1 MSPSRT
7 AAAALLGALILC
19 PAAALALEDP
29 QVAPAPQE
37 ASTFGRTAAAARAD
51 LDKSLRDLAALREEI
66 AREKIPLATELGA
79 LERRLSD
86 RRGELE
92 SLMRRL
98 DERNLEIGNQQSD
111 LKARQDEKAY
121 LSNLLGEYVRNLET
135 RVHISELQR
144 YRQPLEQARLAADG
158 GQRPPAEVFRL
169 QTDVVRRSLERLA
182 DLSGGGA
189 FDGTAVGED
198 GLVREGRFVLVGPLA
213 LFASR
218 DGRSAGLAEQRLGSL
233 EPNLLSFED
242 PGLSAEVR
250 RIVEAGTGT
259 LPFDPSLGNA
269 RKIEETEES
278 LVQHIL
284 KGGPVMAPILLLAL
298 AALVVAVCK
307 WVQVARV
314 RTLSRRE
321 VEGLIEAL
329 ERRDY
334 AGASSRVEALGGP
347 AGEMLRAGLEHL
359 HEPKEL
365 VEEVMFERLLETRL
379 RLQKWLSFVAMS
391 ASAAPLLGLLGTVT
405 GMITTFKLITVF
417 GSGDPRTLSSGI
429 SEALITT
436 EYGLIV
442 AIPSLLLYA
451 WLSRRV
457 RGLVDG
463 MEKIAVSFL
472 NRISTAE
479 AVQHRL
485 QAMAGVR

>member
-1 MSPSRT
+1 
-7 AAAALLGALILC
+7 
-19 PAAALALEDP
+19 
-29 QVAPAPQE
+29 
-37 ASTFGRTAAAARAD
+37 
-51 LDKSLRDLAALREEI
+51 
-66 AREKIPLATELGA
+66 
-79 LERRLSD
+79 
-86 RRGELE
+86 
-92 SLMRRL
+92 
-98 DERNLEIGNQQSD
+98 
-111 LKARQDEKAY
+111 
-121 LSNLLGEYVRNLET
+121 
-135 RVHISELQR
+135 
-144 YRQPLEQARLAADG
+144 
-158 GQRPPAEVFRL
+158 
-169 QTDVVRRSLERLA
+169 
-182 DLSGGGA
+182 
-189 FDGTAVGED
+189 
-198 GLVREGRFVLVGPLA
+198 
-213 LFASR
+213 
-218 DGRSAGLAEQRLGSL
+218 L
-233 EPNLLSFED
+233 EPNLLPFED

-250 RIVEAGTGT
+250 RIVETGKGT
-259 LPFDPSLGNA
+259 LPFDPTLGNA
-269 RKIEETEES
+269 RKIEETEEG
-278 LVQHIL
+278 LTEHIL

-314 RTLSRRE
+314 RTPSRRE

-334 AGASSRVEALGGP
+334 AGASSRVEALRGP
-347 AGEMLRAGLEHL
+347 VGEMLRAGLEHL

-379 RLQKWLSFVAMS
+379 RLQQWLSFVAMS

-417 GSGDPRTLSSGI
+417 GSGDARTLSSGI

-479 AVQHRL
+479 AAQHRL